1 MFSNLQTKMLR
12 FDALLL
18 DEWLWF
24 WVTACYKPLEAL
36 LGRSYLGL
44 EHYLSPQQDPQ

>member
-36 LGRSYLGL
+36 LGRSYL
-44 EHYLSPQQDPQ
+44 EHYQGPQ